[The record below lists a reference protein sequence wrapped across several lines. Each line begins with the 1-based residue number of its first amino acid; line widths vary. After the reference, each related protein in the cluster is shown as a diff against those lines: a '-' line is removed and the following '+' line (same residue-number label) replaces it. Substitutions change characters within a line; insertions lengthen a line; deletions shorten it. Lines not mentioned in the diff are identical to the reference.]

1 MEGDHGTPA
10 EVREEH
16 EQPKR
21 TALGVAALD
30 MFAPDDVGAPV
41 RPNGSFGRNI
51 RELNHL
57 WDPYAFPR
65 PVHRTASFLLH

>member
-1 MEGDHGTPA
+1 MEGDHGTPV

-30 MFAPDDVGAPV
+30 MFAPDDVGAQSARMAPSAGTSA
-41 RPNGSFGRNI
+41 N
-51 RELNHL
+51 
-57 WDPYAFPR
+57 
-65 PVHRTASFLLH
+65 